1 MRLNFPTVL
10 RPAILILVLALAA
23 CAGAPVQ
30 EMSNARQA
38 VAAARQ
44 VGAERTAAKEM
55 AEAERLLQ
63 TAQAALDKGDYGVAR
78 TDAMR
83 AREQAVKALR
93 IAQQQGSGGPSPP

>member
-1 MRLNFPTVL
+1 MRVRIPTAGQFAFL
-10 RPAILILVLALAA
+10 MLVLAVVA

-44 VGAERTAAKEM
+44 MGAAQTATREM

-63 TAQAALDKGDYGVAR
+63 AAQAALDKGDYGTAR
-78 TDAMR
+78 ADANR
-83 AREQAVKALR
+83 AREHAVKALR

>member
-1 MRLNFPTVL
+1 MRFRIFKAWRL
-10 RPAILILVLALAA
+10 AILIVVLVFAA

-44 VGAERTAAKEM
+44 LGAEHIAAKDM

-63 TAQAALDKGDYGVAR
+63 SAQTALDIGDYATAR
-78 TDAMR
+78 ADAIR
-83 AREQAVKALR
+83 ARNQAVKAQH
-93 IAQQQGSGGPSPP
+93 IAQQQGSGGPSSP

>member
-1 MRLNFPTVL
+1 VSVNLPTFRRLAT
-10 RPAILILVLALAA
+10 LILVLALAA

-44 VGAERTAAKEM
+44 MGAEHAAANEM

-63 TAQAALDKGDYGVAR
+63 SAQAALDRGDYGIAR
-78 TDAMR
+78 TDANS
-83 AREQAVKALR
+83 ARDHALKALH
-93 IAQQQGSGGPSPP
+93 IAQQQGSGGPASP

>member
-1 MRLNFPTVL
+1 MHLRIPTIWRLS
-10 RPAILILVLALAA
+10 ILVVVLAVAA

-44 VGAERTAAKEM
+44 MGAGHSAVKEM
-55 AEAERLLQ
+55 AKAEQLLQ
-63 TAQAALDKGDYGVAR
+63 AAQAALDKGDYGAAR
-78 TDAMR
+78 EDAIR
-83 AREQAVKALR
+83 ARDQAVKALH